1 MVVLDEIIE
10 RVERVVVQQ
19 VDEMLDNSD
28 HNQSNG
34 KSNGQSKGQSIS
46 KCFLFNDMG
55 QLLCRLQ
62 QATYA
67 HTLVLRQLKTCSNTH
82 DPHHQYVSTCVG
94 TRHYQCNYDNMR
106 GIAEAAGAWNLMIA
120 HHVCASNGQTCAKLV
135 AARMQ

>member
-46 KCFLFNDMG
+46 KRFLVKGTNAAY
-55 QLLCRLQ
+55 QER
-62 QATYA
+62 
-67 HTLVLRQLKTCSNTH
+67 
-82 DPHHQYVSTCVG
+82 VSRVNIQSCK
-94 TRHYQCNYDNMR
+94 NN
-106 GIAEAAGAWNLMIA
+106 
-120 HHVCASNGQTCAKLV
+120 
-135 AARMQ
+135 